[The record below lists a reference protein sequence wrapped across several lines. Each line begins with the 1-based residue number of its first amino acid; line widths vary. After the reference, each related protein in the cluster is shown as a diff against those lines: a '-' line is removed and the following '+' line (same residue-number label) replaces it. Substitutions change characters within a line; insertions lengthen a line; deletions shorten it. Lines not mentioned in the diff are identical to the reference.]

1 MIRIDEP
8 ANAANFSSYKRQSTT
23 DPKNNSTIYLGN
35 YDLKYYLDRQ
45 EPQMVTQE
53 NLNKQLQR
61 GRVLVFVVIRKKK
74 PTDLPISNVTVNE
87 RENNVLPVPKGS
99 KSI

>member
-1 MIRIDEP
+1 
-8 ANAANFSSYKRQSTT
+8 
-23 DPKNNSTIYLGN
+23 
-35 YDLKYYLDRQ
+35 
-45 EPQMVTQE
+45 
-53 NLNKQLQR
+53 
-61 GRVLVFVVIRKKK
+61 VVIRKKK